1 MVMVSIKEENGVA
14 TRSLAQLVEIAVAA
28 LSLAPDPADRMAR
41 RGLVAVALTAKGDP
55 TGPGF
60 SEEAPGFHFEC
71 AASPLSGIEAHSR
84 AMCENTIST
93 ALAETLGEV
102 LLVYCGA
109 LDDPT
114 GGAHQAI
121 HHREVGDDGD
131 LGQPCARLGDFLFYK

>member
-1 MVMVSIKEENGVA
+1 MVSIKEENGVA

-28 LSLAPDPADRMAR
+28 LSQAPHPADRVAR
-41 RGLVAVALTAKGDP
+41 RGLIAVALTAKGDP

-60 SEEAPGFHFEC
+60 SEEAPGFHFER
-71 AASPLSGIEAHSR
+71 AASPLSGIAAPSR

-93 ALAETLGEV
+93 ALAEALGDA

-121 HHREVGDDGD
+121 HHRDDRDNGD
-131 LGQPCARLGDFLFYK
+131 LGQPCALLGDFLFYK